1 MEADRGITGHAVLE
15 EGGGPQ
21 RGQTTHEGIWEK
33 GEGTAGWEGAIG
45 NPLRA
50 AKRRKKGGG
59 KGKEGGK
66 EDKLQAPRRSSRWWR
81 EWWLGRVGERGEDIV
96 ERLEQQSA
104 RIRVRKLRREIRA
117 LGEE

>member
-1 MEADRGITGHAVLE
+1 VDLG
-15 EGGGPQ
+15 EGKAHYRGGPQ

-45 NPLRA
+45 NPLRFTQIKPL
-50 AKRRKKGGG
+50 KRRKKGGG